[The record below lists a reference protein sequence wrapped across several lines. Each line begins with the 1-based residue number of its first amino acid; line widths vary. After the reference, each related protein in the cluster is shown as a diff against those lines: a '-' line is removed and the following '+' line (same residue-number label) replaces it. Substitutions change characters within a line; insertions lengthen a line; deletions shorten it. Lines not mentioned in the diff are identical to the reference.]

1 MDEVKS
7 PRSYRQTRRAAATA
21 KTRAAV
27 LKAARACFVAK
38 GWSGTTIAAIA
49 ARAKVSP
56 ETIYASFGSKS
67 ALMVETLR
75 AAVRGEEAEV
85 PLLEQAAPRA
95 IAASRDQRRQLAIFT
110 EDIAGVLERV
120 APLMDVVRAGAAT
133 DRRLQALYR
142 EFHDGRRRNL
152 GFVARALLATA
163 PLRDGQDEEQATA
176 AIWRLAS
183 PELFMLMR
191 NVEGT
196 DRTAYAAWLLRA
208 LSDALLV
215 QPGPGSVT

>member
-1 MDEVKS
+1 M
-7 PRSYRQTRRAAATA
+7 
-21 KTRAAV
+21 
-27 LKAARACFVAK
+27 
-38 GWSGTTIAAIA
+38 
-49 ARAKVSP
+49 
-56 ETIYASFGSKS
+56 
-67 ALMVETLR
+67 
-75 AAVRGEEAEV
+75 
-85 PLLEQAAPRA
+85 
-95 IAASRDQRRQLAIFT
+95 
-110 EDIAGVLERV
+110 LERV
-120 APLMDVVRAGAAT
+120 APLMDVVHAGAAT

-191 NVEGT
+191 KVEGT
-196 DRTAYAAWLLRA
+196 DRTAYAAWLLGA

-215 QPGPGSVT
+215 EPGPGSVT